1 MTLCLAWKDKSKYYF
16 SSDSRLRNESGIIT
30 DKASKIFKIN
40 IRILGPS
47 NREKTNTAN
56 EILLDSSY
64 GLCFAGSYLNGSLL
78 ADTMNQVLTNLQGAP
93 NFSDFSFSNLSNIAF
108 NIYKQVSTQ
117 LMEINQING
126 LSNVLFG
133 GHCIEKSK
141 YIFYEFGFKVNAQID
156 FYKNELNDNDF
167 PKYIGDNT
175 AKGKATELAQN
186 LGTNYSHFHILRD
199 IIVDTEI
206 NTVGGDIQT
215 GIFENKKFDTHGIL
229 EYHIEN
235 NAHNFSEV
243 KTEFKYR
250 GIKIDYDNLE
260 QSSGNIHRSISF
272 INPFENERN
281 QYHKEIIRGIDEDIA
296 NQMK

>member
-1 MTLCLAWKDKSKYYF
+1 MTLCLAWKDNSKYYF

-40 IRILGPS
+40 IKILGPS
-47 NREKTNTAN
+47 NRENPNAENK
-56 EILLDSSY
+56 ILLESSY

-133 GHCIEKSK
+133 GYCIEKSK
-141 YIFYEFGFKVNAQID
+141 YIFYEFGFKVNTQID

-167 PKYIGDNT
+167 PKYIGDNS
-175 AKGKATELAQN
+175 AKEKATELAQN
-186 LGTNYSHFHILRD
+186 LGTNYSHFHMLRD
-199 IIVDTEI
+199 IILDTEI

-215 GIFENKKFDTHGIL
+215 GIFENKQFDTHGIL
-229 EYHIEN
+229 EYHIAN
-235 NAHNFSEV
+235 NAHNFPEV
-243 KTEFKYR
+243 KTDFKYR
-250 GIKIDYDNLE
+250 GIKIDYDDLE
-260 QSSGNIHRSISF
+260 QSSGNIHRSLSF

-281 QYHKEIIRGIDEDIA
+281 QYHKEIMRRIDEDIA